1 MKKYLFLINLVVL
14 LAVCQGAWAQS
25 GSWLDDAN
33 LPTNKVFSKVNQDGN
48 GNTVI
53 RIQNEKELA
62 LLAYN
67 FRTLQ
72 NSIQANTIF
81 ILENDLDMS
90 AHYWEPRDFSGKKDN
105 ETGQVTTII
114 FDGNGHTISG
124 IYTESGQDEVGLFR
138 LVNYA
143 TIKNVKLARS
153 TITGNIWAGGLVSVA
168 NFGVSILNCYVGDD
182 VIINSSGGGI
192 AGLFGNTTNE
202 KECSIVGCVS
212 AATINGSESGGIV
225 GYFHRKATLKDCLYI
240 GSSISGNNSSG
251 AMVGYNNGDDNAIT
265 NCYYTNPSLTG
276 TNSSYDVLAYSV
288 SGGTDGMTVSFE
300 TPTTNY
306 DVSGIGAFT
315 KGMMYNGK
323 RYGPNGDIVLF
334 SVSSD
339 DESKIIVKVK
349 ANDTPLIP
357 EEGNNYRL
365 PIENTDYTI
374 TCEMA
379 TMSWEGEGTYAMP
392 YLISTCDEM
401 NQLAVFVNAGYAFS
415 NKYFRL
421 ENDLDFTG
429 RNYLP
434 VGFSDSAPFDGT
446 FDGQGKTISG
456 ISFSIGDQSAI
467 DINKATI
474 GIFGAVS
481 GTVKNLRL
489 AGSSIEGGNNTG
501 GIVGT
506 NNGTVTNCHV
516 GSNVSI
522 SSFGQWRHIGGIV
535 GYNIGTIDGC
545 TSAASVSTTNDVN
558 GYGGIV
564 GNNVQDGTVKNCLYL
579 GNTVSAGNSTY
590 VGAIAG
596 YTNNGTFSNNLYHP
610 ASDSGMKAIGDE
622 TAYDAEGAERGY
634 SITSSVDG
642 LTLNFGNAYNTYD
655 YNGIALYTNG
665 MLFDGVFYTKG
676 NSVVDFV
683 ANLLP
688 GKKMR
693 LKASSGTLV
702 AGSGEDAYRLTMD
715 NADVT
720 ITEVAYYLICNNNNW
735 SQQSFY
741 KFAWQDDGSCKLYT
755 QFSGEFKI
763 MDESGNELGGT
774 GLGVGTPSVTL
785 NPNGAKFFI
794 DWETYYTFVIKDGV
808 LTVSG
813 WPHDNYIYVNRPN
826 MVSRSIKMTEDAGGN
841 WVAKNVQINDGYWF
855 KPAKMY
861 GGNLEGAALYGCDG
875 ESSMEIAESQLDN
888 TIGIYPGDG
897 YGQFMLPTG
906 YYTMKVSADFTTLTV
921 TRTITLENNA
931 NNASLINSN
940 NGRKADVK
948 LNGRTFAKN
957 GSWFPLCLPFD
968 VDNFEGTPL
977 EGAVVKEFDSSSFS
991 QGTLSLGFKGVQK
1004 IEAGKPYLV
1013 KWVEEGQSVVNP
1025 EFHAVV
1031 IKDELHP
1038 KETDVAKFVGSFD
1051 PMELGAND
1059 RSVLYIGAKST
1070 LYYPTAKVTLGAL
1083 RGYFFLIGLEAG
1095 EPREGGTT
1103 SVNQFKLTFDDG
1115 ETTGIESLDNLTT
1128 SPFDG
1133 TGAIYDLQGRKAD
1146 GSTLTKGI
1154 YIVNGKKVVIK

>member
-1 MKKYLFLINLVVL
+1 MKKFLFLINLVVL

-25 GSWLDDAN
+25 GSWLDEAN
-33 LPTNKVFSKVNQDGN
+33 LPAGKIFSKVNQDGN

-67 FRTLQ
+67 FRTPQ

-81 ILENDLDMS
+81 ILEKDLNMS
-90 AHYWEPRDFSGKKDN
+90 AHYWEPCDFSGDSDN

-153 TITGNIWAGGLVSVA
+153 TITGSIWAGGLVSVA
-168 NFGVSILNCYVGDD
+168 NYGVSILNCYVGDD

-240 GSSISGNNSSG
+240 GSSISGNNSCG

-401 NQLAVFVNAGYAFS
+401 NQLAIFVNAGYAFS
-415 NKYFRL
+415 NNYFRL

-434 VGFSDSAPFDGT
+434 VGFSDSAPFGGT

-456 ISFSIGDQSAI
+456 ISFSIGDQSGI

-564 GNNVQDGTVKNCLYL
+564 GNNVQGGTVKNCLYL
-579 GNTVSAGNSTY
+579 GNSVSAGNSTY

-596 YTNNGTFSNNLYHP
+596 YTNYGTFSNNLYHP
-610 ASDSGMKAIGDE
+610 ASDSGMKAIGGDE

-634 SITSSVDG
+634 SITSSTDG
-642 LTLNFGNAYNTYD
+642 LTLNFNNAYRTYE
-655 YNGIALYTNG
+655 YNGIALYVQG
-665 MLFDGVFYTKG
+665 MMFDGVFYASAG
-676 NSVVDFV
+676 RQVDFTAAGENNV
-683 ANLLP
+683 DVRDLA
-688 GKKMR
+688 
-693 LKASSGTLV
+693 ASAGTL
-702 AGSGEDAYRLTMD
+702 SGESPSFSLIMPTEDVVITANVAEDIVLYN
-715 NADVT
+715 NADN
-720 ITEVAYYLICNNNNW
+720 TE
-735 SQQSFY
+735 
-741 KFAWQDDGSCKLYT
+741 
-755 QFSGEFKI
+755 
-763 MDESGNELGGT
+763 
-774 GLGVGTPSVTL
+774 
-785 NPNGAKFFI
+785 
-794 DWETYYTFVIKDGV
+794 
-808 LTVSG
+808 
-813 WPHDNYIYVNRPN
+813 
-826 MVSRSIKMTEDAGGN
+826 
-841 WVAKNVQINDGYWF
+841 
-855 KPAKMY
+855 
-861 GGNLEGAALYGCDG
+861 
-875 ESSMEIAESQLDN
+875 
-888 TIGIYPGDG
+888 
-897 YGQFMLPTG
+897 
-906 YYTMKVSADFTTLTV
+906 
-921 TRTITLENNA
+921 TLE
-931 NNASLINSN
+931 SY
-940 NGRKADVK
+940 NGRRVNAT
-948 LNGRTFAKN
+948 LQGRTLLKN
-957 GSWFPLCLPFD
+957 GQWFPLCLPFN
-968 VDNFEGTPL
+968 VKNFEGTPL
-977 EGAVVKEFDSSSFS
+977 EGANVQRFNNSGSLE
-991 QGTLSLGFKGVQK
+991 GTLYMGFRQVTE
-1004 IEAGKPYLV
+1004 IEAGAPYLV
-1013 KWVEEGQSVVNP
+1013 KWEETGDPVVNP
-1025 EFHAVV
+1025 EFRAVIV
-1031 IKDELHP
+1031 DNELHP
-1038 KETDVAKFVGSFD
+1038 KGTGASQFRGNFSPVILEKDNRHILY
-1051 PMELGAND
+1051 MGAN
-1059 RSVLYIGAKST
+1059 ST
-1070 LYYPTAKVTLGAL
+1070 LYYPAANITLNSM
-1083 RGYFFLIGLEAG
+1083 RCYFYLYGQEAV
-1095 EPREGGTT
+1095 EPRTGGAANA
-1103 SVNQFKLTFDDG
+1103 SGVMLTFDNG
-1115 ETTGIESLDNLTT
+1115 ETLRISALSESLSGSMDFEKNNTQ
-1128 SPFDG
+1128 
-1133 TGAIYDLQGRKAD
+1133 AIYDLQGRKVHSSA
-1146 GSTLTKGI
+1146 LPKGI
-1154 YIVNGKKVVIK
+1154 YIVNGKKVVK

>member
-33 LPTNKVFSKVNQDGN
+33 LPANKRFQQVDTKTYYINS
-48 GNTVI
+48 
-53 RIQNEKELA
+53 ESELA
-62 LLAYN
+62 LMAYWCKHDM
-67 FRTLQ
+67 
-72 NSIQANTIF
+72 IQPDMVFKLNRS
-81 ILENDLDMS
+81 LDMS
-90 AHYWEPRDFSGKKDN
+90 AHYWEPRDFRGNKNN
-105 ETGQVTTII
+105 ETGEVTTII

-153 TITGNIWAGGLVSVA
+153 TITGSIWAGGLVSMA

-240 GSSISGNNSSG
+240 GSSISGNRSG
-251 AMVGYNNGDDNAIT
+251 AMVGDNNGDDNAIT

-306 DVSGIGAFT
+306 IVSGIGAFA
-315 KGMMYNGK
+315 KGMMYDGK
-323 RYGPNGDIVLF
+323 RYGPNGDIVEF
-334 SVSSD
+334 SVSSA

-365 PIENTDYTI
+365 PIENTNYLI

-392 YLISTCDEM
+392 YLIRTCDEM
-401 NQLAVFVNAGYAFS
+401 DQLATIVNAGYAFS

-434 VGFSDSAPFDGT
+434 VGFSDSSPFGGT

-456 ISFSIGDQSAI
+456 ISFSIGDQSGI

-489 AGSSIEGGNNTG
+489 AGSSIEGGKNTG

-522 SSFGQWRHIGGIV
+522 SSFGQWPNIGGIV
-535 GYNIGTIDGC
+535 GYNIGKIEGC

-564 GNNVQDGTVKNCLYL
+564 GNNDQDGTVKNCLYL

-596 YTNNGTFSNNLYHP
+596 YTNYGTFSNNLYHP
-610 ASDSGMKAIGDE
+610 ASDSGMKAIGGDE

-634 SITSSVDG
+634 SITSGTDG

-683 ANLLP
+683 ANSSP
-688 GKKMR
+688 GKKTR

-735 SQQSFY
+735 SQHRSY

-785 NPNGAKFFI
+785 DPNGAKFFI

-826 MVSRSIKMTEDAGGN
+826 IVSRSIEMTKDADGN

-861 GGNLEGAALYGCDG
+861 GGNLKGAALYGCDG
-875 ESSMEIAESQLDN
+875 ESMEIAESQLDN
-888 TIGIYPGDG
+888 AIGIYPGDG
-897 YGQFMLPTG
+897 YGQFMLPAG

-921 TRTITLENNA
+921 TRSITLENNA

-940 NGRKADVK
+940 NGKKADVK

-968 VDNFEGTPL
+968 VDNFDGTPL
-977 EGAVVKEFDSSSFS
+977 EGAVVKEFSSSSFS
-991 QGTLSLGFKGVQK
+991 QGMLSLGFKGVQK

-1013 KWVEEGQSVVNP
+1013 KWEEEGQSVVNP

-1031 IKDELHP
+1031 IKDESHP
-1038 KETDVAKFVGSFD
+1038 KETDVAEFVGSYD
-1051 PMELGAND
+1051 PVVLQADN
-1059 RSVLYIGAKST
+1059 RSVLYIGKNNM

-1083 RGYFFLIGLEAG
+1083 RGYFFLRGLEAG

-1115 ETTGIESLDNLTT
+1115 ETLAIESLDNLTT

-1133 TGAIYDLQGRKAD
+1133 TGAIFDLQGRKAD
-1146 GSTLTKGI
+1146 GSKLTKGI